1 MRESPAAMEKP
12 RSPTSIL
19 DQAAAAVALV
29 VTARRGLVVRAGV
42 ELKSA
47 EVAKLD
53 KGVRCL
59 CDEERDSGEGKRR
72 VRLINP
78 IKGWAT
84 RKCLRAAWAEE
95 AKATGCVR
103 WVVDVMKWTP
113 SEEEFDFLLA
123 LVPEAPERDAVT
135 RYKQVDD
142 RKRALVSR
150 LLIRRCA
157 SLCLNLDQLTS
168 VHVTRTRG
176 RKPFLKNATKPDDRL
191 NFNVNV
197 SHEGRYVVLA
207 AEPWCLCGVDVAAP
221 RSTNLESLK
230 QTLTATEWAF
240 VNGDDKR
247 FRALWACKEAFTKAR
262 GDGLGF
268 PFGDAEFTLTHHGDA
283 SFEATVA
290 VDGVTL
296 TDWRFRGET
305 LNDHVCVSARG
316 PVSAIVDGEGAF
328 RRTMASPLPAGALD
342 APWPAF
348 SYLTPRDLVPDGRAA
363 ALAALSS

>member
-1 MRESPAAMEKP
+1 MRDRPAMEKP

-19 DQAAAAVALV
+19 EQAAAAVALV

-59 CDEERDSGEGKRR
+59 VDEERDSGEGKRR

-78 IKGWAT
+78 IKGWAS

-103 WVVDVMKWTP
+103 WVVDVAAWTT
-113 SEEEFDFLLA
+113 SAKEFDFLLA
-123 LVPEAPERDAVT
+123 LIPEAPERDAVT

-157 SLCLNLDQLTS
+157 SLCLNLDQLAS
-168 VHVTRTRG
+168 IKVARTKG
-176 RKPFLKNATKPDDRL
+176 RKPFLKNATKPDDRR

-230 QTLTATEWAF
+230 QTLTAKEWAF

-247 FRALWACKEAFTKAR
+247 FRELWACKEAFTKAR

-268 PFGDAEFTLTHHGDA
+268 PFGDAEFTLTYHGDA

-290 VDGVTL
+290 VDGATL
-296 TDWRFRGET
+296 PDWRFRGET
-305 LNDHVCVSARG
+305 LNDHVCVAARG
-316 PVSAIVDGEGAF
+316 PITDIVDGEGAF

-348 SYLTPRDLVPDGRAA
+348 SYLTPRDLVPDARAA